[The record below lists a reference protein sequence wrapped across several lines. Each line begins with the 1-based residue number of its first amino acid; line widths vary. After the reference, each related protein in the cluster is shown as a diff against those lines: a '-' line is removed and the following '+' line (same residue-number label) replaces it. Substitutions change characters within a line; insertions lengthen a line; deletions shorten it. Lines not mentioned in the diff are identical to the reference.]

1 MNAPLT
7 PHRRALIQEWAN
19 GAPVFPDPS
28 AVSFEDSPTDTAES
42 LTVIGE
48 AYGAACAEHGQ
59 GARAGLLSALD
70 RLILE
75 AARLRSEVS
84 S

>member
-1 MNAPLT
+1 MNAPLN

-19 GAPVFPDPS
+19 GAPVYPDTPN
-28 AVSFEDSPTDTAES
+28 TAES

-48 AYGAACAEHGQ
+48 AYGAVCAEHGQ
-59 GARAGLLSALD
+59 GARVGLADALD

-75 AARLRSEVS
+75 AVRLRSEVS